1 LICVIVTASGSDVFY
16 PMTESEV
23 SLSFLPVAIGKNMLS
38 NAVSVF
44 NTFFSRDKI
53 YIVCSIAQYEFV
65 LNTNTGISEENIIVE
80 PESVNYSVSI
90 FYASKILAKII
101 QDEVLFFFRADRFF
115 LPETKISEWIT
126 TCEVVSSGGKLL
138 FPLKVLGKEYNDDHW
153 TDPVVEAGKITNSDK
168 KNEVYGIERINI
180 PENSIKRRKL
190 FGKQGKM
197 LYIVTGTVQ
206 ALHSSFSLCNNSF
219 LNELGSVLSA
229 FKLTWAD
236 IIALYKKRAI
246 DGLNVS
252 IFNNGE
258 NNLCMFVDSFTD
270 RITSWGDLLSLV
282 SVKSNYITGNVT
294 DTECS
299 DCVILNFDE
308 EAITIEKM
316 QRTLL
321 IKKSGLIYCKGF

>member
-1 LICVIVTASGSDVFY
+1 MICVIVTASGSDVFY
-16 PMTESEV
+16 PMTDTEV
-23 SLSFLPVAIGKNMLS
+23 SSSFLPVAIGKNMLS

-65 LNTNTGISEENIIVE
+65 LNTNTGINEENIIVE

-126 TCEVVSSGGKLL
+126 ACEVVSSGDKLL
-138 FPLKVLGKEYNDDHW
+138 FPLKVLDKEYDENRS
-153 TDPVVEAGKITNSDK
+153 TDVVVEAGKITNSDK
-168 KNEVYGIERINI
+168 KNEIYSIERINI

-206 ALHSSFSLCNNSF
+206 SLHIAFSLCNNFF

-229 FKLTWAD
+229 PKLTWAD
-236 IIALYKKRAI
+236 ITALYKKKAS
-246 DGLNVS
+246 DGVDVS
-252 IFNNGE
+252 IFNNGKD
-258 NNLCMFVDSFTD
+258 NLCMFVDSFTD
-270 RITSWGDLLSLV
+270 RVTSWDDLLSMV
-282 SVKSNYITGNVT
+282 SQKSNYITGNVN
-294 DTECS
+294 DAECS

-308 EAITIEKM
+308 EVITAEKL